1 MELLPPE
8 HLVRAQ
14 RAAGADDWLAR
25 LPELTG
31 GTARRWELAPE
42 RVVAPGGR
50 TSMTVLVRTAGGDAA
65 ALKLAAPG
73 AAPVAAEEAALRRW
87 DGLGA
92 VRALRAD
99 AAAGALLLERLRPG
113 TSLRSLADA
122 KASLEA
128 VSVLR
133 RLWVPPGEGHPFPS
147 VAERTAGQAE
157 LMRTAAPPEALP
169 LVTGALD
176 ARDELLAGA
185 GGEAL
190 LHGDFRQGA
199 VLASDAERA
208 HWLAVGPEPVVGEP
222 AYDLARLARDRLHD
236 LVASAGAAS
245 ATRRRVTRLA
255 NSVDLDPDRLRGW
268 ALFRAVASA
277 ARAYGTGRPGE
288 GEMLLEFATWL

>member
-1 MELLPPE
+1 MELAPPE
-8 HLVRAQ
+8 HLARHQ
-14 RAAGADDWLAR
+14 RAAGADAWLAA

-31 GTARRWELAPE
+31 GIARRWELTPE

-50 TSMTVLVRTAGGDAA
+50 TSMAVLVRTADGAPA
-65 ALKLAAPG
+65 VLKLAAPG
-73 AAPVAAEEAALRRW
+73 SRAAVEEAALRRW

-92 VRALRAD
+92 VRVLRSD
-99 AAAGALLLERLRPG
+99 TGAGVLLLERLRPG

-157 LMRTAAPPEALP
+157 LMAAALPPETAP
-169 LVTGALD
+169 LVGEALA
-176 ARDELLAGA
+176 AREALLAD
-185 GGEAL
+185 GGEPLL

-199 VLASDAERA
+199 VLASDDARA

-222 AYDLARLARDRLHD
+222 AYDLARLTRDRLHD

-268 ALFRAVASA
+268 SLFRAVASA
-277 ARAYGTGRPGE
+277 ARAYRAGQRDE
-288 GEMLLEFATWL
+288 GETLLEFAVWL